1 MENADSEMA
10 AILRHFYNGQFS
22 VFELFRLHLA
32 SERCQEGHIKT
43 QNFMLISNLA
53 KQL

>member
-10 AILRHFYNGQFS
+10 AILGQFS